1 MRIDLFRYALRSS
14 AKPLEKIMKKYSIHM
29 IYPVVFGV
37 FLIIGADTSI
47 HEFLDP
53 KYHVISRW
61 YMPRA
66 LMWYIFVYGW
76 FKYFT
81 TVYKVAIGE
90 DGVLRLKSIIKT
102 QIINLR
108 DVIAIDEGRIFV
120 NIVHANGTTSI
131 TKLIDGVSNI
141 STVIEG
147 ACQPYLKAEKP
158 HIPPAKMALKIIFI
172 LLLVAYAVYVEV
184 EQVRLYT
191 R

>member
-1 MRIDLFRYALRSS
+1 
-14 AKPLEKIMKKYSIHM
+14 MKRYSIHF
-29 IYPVVFGV
+29 IYPVVFGI

-66 LMWYIFVYGW
+66 LMWYIFAYGW

-81 TVYKVAIGE
+81 TVYKVEVEE

-102 QIINLR
+102 QFIKFS
-108 DVIAIDEGRIFV
+108 DVIAINEGRIFV

-141 STVIEG
+141 SIVIKG

-158 HIPPAKMALKIIFI
+158 QISPTKRILKIIII
-172 LLLVAYAVYVEV
+172 LLLAAYAVYVEV

-191 R
+191 P

>member
-1 MRIDLFRYALRSS
+1 
-14 AKPLEKIMKKYSIHM
+14 MKKYSVHM
-29 IYPVVFGV
+29 IYPVAFGV

-53 KYHVISRW
+53 TYHVISRR

-66 LMWYIFVYGW
+66 FMWYIFAYGW

-81 TVYKVAIGE
+81 TVYKVEVEE

-102 QIINLR
+102 QIIKFS
-108 DVIAIDEGRIFV
+108 DVIAINEGRIFV

-141 STVIEG
+141 RTVIEG

-158 HIPPAKMALKIIFI
+158 HISPAIMVLKTIFI